1 VIAGADLGGE
11 LAEVGVAGFAPE
23 GEGVLGRDAL
33 ASGYFLMD
41 VGEGGGGGG
50 HRTILNAGMQLV
62 AGSR

>member
-1 VIAGADLGGE
+1 
-11 LAEVGVAGFAPE
+11 
-23 GEGVLGRDAL
+23 
-33 ASGYFLMD
+33 LMD